1 MRDERYGT
9 RETIELLDRLTTA
22 TRPGAVVGVTIFS
35 KVDPQHFGAFD
46 SAFLTLCYVTGGDPW
61 PDSLPKASRG
71 GWGGGGRNREAAM
84 KRGSRMACEMEGTRR
99 TRRKYTRS
107 KNKSDF
113 SNQKPKLPNGRR
125 SASAVCAAPP
135 GLRVADET
143 GNFEVP
149 SRDSPF
155 RAQLRSSTRTGR
167 PTGRSGDTSW
177 RTR

>member
-9 RETIELLDRLTTA
+9 RDALESLDRLTAA

-84 KRGSRMACEMEGTRR
+84 KRGSRMWRAGDGW
-99 TRRKYTRS
+99 K
-107 KNKSDF
+107 
-113 SNQKPKLPNGRR
+113 GR
-125 SASAVCAAPP
+125 APP
-135 GLRVADET
+135 ASRAARDEDVQEEMGRV
-143 GNFEVP
+143 FEKA
-149 SRDSPF
+149 R
-155 RAQLRSSTRTGR
+155 
-167 PTGRSGDTSW
+167 
-177 RTR
+177 